1 MSRRRSDTGTS
12 ADSPTSIDG
21 TSANYPRELSLAAA
35 LSTGSVTRTKTDVA
49 YDFRPFR
56 RRSIIA
62 VRPTLQAPTTSIVL
76 GSGTIWSA
84 WMPLLV
90 LNA

>member
-1 MSRRRSDTGTS
+1 
-12 ADSPTSIDG
+12 
-21 TSANYPRELSLAAA
+21 
-35 LSTGSVTRTKTDVA
+35 VA

-62 VRPTLQAPTTSIVL
+62 DRPTLQAPTTSIVL
-76 GSGTIWSA
+76 GSGTIWRA
-84 WMPLLV
+84 WIPLLV